1 MPKEEGGCIY
11 QIVSTCKSVKVCK
24 AKPCSISQK
33 LLLLFLYAK
42 QVLFRDC
49 GTIHMLG
56 NDLRFF

>member
-49 GTIHMLG
+49 GTIHMHG
-56 NDLRFF
+56 E